1 MPSNIEALAARVEA
15 LRAEIVELDAITE
28 PTDEQNAR
36 FDAAITEAD
45 EAAQALET
53 ARAEAAELAA
63 KRERIFAADTD
74 IKREAGFVAPNVIVK
89 RDAFENIGSVR
100 AEDTSEDMVE
110 RAITAISEV
119 KFRGASDES
128 RENVVRM
135 IENVDGAAAY
145 ALVHANPDY
154 ASAISKYIRSGGND
168 PLWTNEERNAV
179 AIAQQFAR
187 ASLSTTGANG
197 GYALPTLLDSTLIHT
212 GAATKNPFRAISRV
226 ETGTQNVWH
235 GVSVGN
241 VTTAWKGE
249 GSAFTDGSPTLGS
262 PSVTAAML
270 TAYVTASYEIFQD
283 SNLQAQLTSVI
294 AESIDFAESA
304 AFATGS
310 GSGAPKGVITAVSG
324 TAGSL
329 VTATTRG
336 AFTSA
341 SVADVFA
348 VVNAA
353 AVRYEDS
360 SAWVGNKA
368 FFNVVRQIA
377 NPSAAGQLLPAGSNE
392 LLGSPIY
399 KSSTMSAATTSGT
412 IMAILGDFSQFVI
425 YDRIGINVEYIANV
439 VDGDGLP
446 VGKRG
451 LVAYKRVGSDVTDVD
466 AFRLLKA

>member
-1 MPSNIEALAARVEA
+1 MSDKIQALAEKVDA
-15 LRAEIVELDAITE
+15 LRAEISELDAITE
-28 PTDEQNAR
+28 PTDEQLAR

-45 EAAQALET
+45 EAVRDLE
-53 ARAEAAELAA
+53 AHRADVAMRAEKLARVNAAN
-63 KRERIFAADTD
+63 TD
-74 IKREAGFVAPNVIVK
+74 VIREAGFTAPNVIVK
-89 RDAFENIGSVR
+89 RDAFEGVENVR
-100 AEDTSEDMVE
+100 ADDTSEDMIA
-110 RAITAISEV
+110 RAVTAVSEV

-128 RENVVRM
+128 RENAVHM
-135 IENVDGAAAY
+135 IENVDGVAAY
-145 ALVHANPDY
+145 ALVHANPAY
-154 ASAISKYIRSGGND
+154 ASAISKYIRSGGGD
-168 PLWTNEERNAV
+168 PLWSNEERQAV
-179 AIAQQFAR
+179 EVARAFAR
-187 ASLSTTGANG
+187 ASLSTSNANG

-212 GAATKNPFRAISRV
+212 GTATKNPFRAISRV
-226 ETGTQNVWH
+226 ETGTQNVWN
-235 GVSVGN
+235 GVTVGN

-283 SNLQAQLTSVI
+283 SNLQSQLTSVI

-348 VVNAA
+348 VVNAT

-360 SAWVGNKA
+360 SAWVANKA

-399 KSSTMSAATTSGT
+399 KSSTMSSATTSGT

-425 YDRIGINVEYIANV
+425 YDRIGINVEYIPNV
-439 VDGDGLP
+439 VDGSGIP
-446 VGKRG
+446 TGQRG